1 MSEKHGN
8 KKNVL
13 LLCLSPLATRPKKN
27 SYSYGN
33 KDGAALTGFM
43 TNEAPTKAVIETLK
57 RKNERLDKIVII
69 CSEKTSEVIKLDEE
83 WAQEN
88 ADELNGI
95 IANQNATHKEL
106 YKRLINEYAV
116 KTDARYQAMPVEYA
130 EINIPNQTEDYEVSG
145 TVIDAATAVGN
156 DVNLYIDFNGGQRYI
171 AFMIVA
177 ISNLMKNR
185 SVEISRILTMNF
197 DDKAGGITPIQNM
210 NAVFNSFDLVSGI
223 NEYTNYGRI
232 KTLKEY
238 FDKNLKITE
247 RVNKELAKKIEK
259 ILKDMKTLSENLQL
273 CRTGYIM
280 ENREALWKELNEYS
294 ERMNAQT
301 DTEKSRNAYEQLFG
315 YVIQDII
322 KGYRDLLTGEMPA
335 VIGWCIERDFV
346 QQALT
351 FITEEMPGYFNAKK
365 IFYGTPGEQQEFRMF
380 VANAKNF
387 YETFESR
394 MSAASKNEK
403 TSLKGHKK
411 QLMNMCRENCREGSA
426 QYFYSW
432 MVQYLPWSSSN
443 KDAISYIIN
452 DPRNQPRLAFA
463 SPQDE
468 RSAQRVIENEAKRCA
483 SSILTSLQTRV
494 SGVGNSNRLTSRQM
508 EDIRRDAESVAG
520 QVTKLLYYKRRS
532 MDRRAASCLNDMND
546 GKLKKILCWYFLLKG
561 QRNQTNH
568 AADESNNGGEM
579 WSYDKLIMAIQEFI
593 ETLK

>member
-33 KDGAALTGFM
+33 KEGVALTGFM
-43 TNEAPTKAVIETLK
+43 TNEAPTKAVIEILK

-69 CSEKTSEVIKLDEE
+69 CSEKTSEVIKLDEK

-106 YKRLINEYAV
+106 YKKLINEYAV
-116 KTDARYQAMPVEYA
+116 KTDARYQAMPIEYA

-145 TVIDAATAVGN
+145 TVIDAATAVGS
-156 DVNLYIDFNGGQRYI
+156 DVDLYIDFNGGQRYI

-185 SVEISRILTMNF
+185 SVEISQILTMNF

-259 ILKDMKTLSENLQL
+259 ILKDMKMLSENLQL

-294 ERMNAQT
+294 ERMDLQT
-301 DTEKSRNAYEQLFG
+301 DMEKSRNVYEQLFG

-322 KGYRDLLTGEMPA
+322 KGYKDLLTGEMPA
-335 VIGWCIERDFV
+335 VIGWCIARDFV

-351 FITEEMPGYFNAKK
+351 FITEEMPGYFNTKK

-394 MSAASKNEK
+394 MSAASENEK
-403 TSLKGHKK
+403 NSLKRHKK
-411 QLMNMCRENCREGSA
+411 QLMNMCRENCREGSS

-443 KDAISYIIN
+443 QDAISYIIN
-452 DPRNQPRLAFA
+452 DPRNRPRLAFTRFTNKNRNE
-463 SPQDE
+463 QE
-468 RSAQRVIENEAKRCA
+468 VIRCA

-494 SGVGNSNRLTSRQM
+494 SGVENSNRLPSSQM
-508 EDIRRDAESVAG
+508 EDIRRDAESVAPH
-520 QVTKLLYYKRRS
+520 VAKLLCYKRQS
-532 MDRRAASCLNDMND
+532 TDRRAGSCLNDMND

-568 AADESNNGGEM
+568 AAEESNNGGEM